1 MPSIST
7 LNIPLSTSSVNVSI
21 IDATIKMTFPIRP
34 FFHPVVGGVEQ
45 LEAIAYS
52 FLIEHVDGQKLLFDL
67 GARVDF
73 ESNAPALVQRFKSFG
88 FTPTIEKDVA
98 TILSEGGMDLREIS
112 AVIWSHHHWD
122 HSGDVSKFPSTT
134 ELVVGPGVSKLWPGY
149 PVNQDSVVLESDYK

>member
-7 LNIPLSTSSVNVSI
+7 LNIPLSTSSVKVSI
-21 IDATIKMTFPIRP
+21 IDATIKMTFPVRP
-34 FFHPVVGGVEQ
+34 FFRPVVGGVEQ
-45 LEAIAYS
+45 LEAI
-52 FLIEHVDGQKLLFDL
+52 EHANGQKLLFDL

-73 ESNAPALVQRFKSFG
+73 ESNAPALVQRLKRFG
-88 FTPTIEKDVA
+88 ITPTIEKDVA
-98 TILSEGGMDLREIS
+98 AIPSEGGMYLREIS